1 MLWNTNGLFSE
12 AAGQEIVKSYCLSLL
27 ADVIIPFSRQESDC
41 CVYPASSTC
50 SLGFCL
56 LVYLKGSWFVCSSVC
71 FRVCFVFMCMSVL
84 LARDVDS
91 VSGDSRGCQTIWNLR
106 YRELWG
112 ALSCWESNPH
122 HLQEQPA
129 LQTLSLQTLQ
139 PFKPSFTK
147 RLNYTRKL
155 NTF

>member
-91 VSGDSRGCQTIWNLR
+91 VSGGQQRVSDHLELEIQRVLRSPVVLRIKPTSPARAASAPDS
-106 YRELWG
+106 E
-112 ALSCWESNPH
+112 
-122 HLQEQPA
+122 PA
-129 LQTLSLQTLQ
+129 NTSTLQ
-139 PFKPSFTK
+139 AKFYEKTE
-147 RLNYTRKL
+147 LH
-155 NTF
+155 